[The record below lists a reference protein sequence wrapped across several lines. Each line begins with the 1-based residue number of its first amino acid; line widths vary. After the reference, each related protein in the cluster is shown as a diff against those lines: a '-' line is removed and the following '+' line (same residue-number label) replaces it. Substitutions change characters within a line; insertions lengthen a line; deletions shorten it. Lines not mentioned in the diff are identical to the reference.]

1 MRKLFLISLLSL
13 ASNWAHAD
21 VLITFDEL
29 SDYNGMA
36 IPPGTGQYYDGYGF
50 GAPAGSWS
58 SQGAQFN
65 TNEWGPGW
73 SYSNV
78 NDTVLEGFTN
88 QWAAFTGTDVS
99 GDGNYAIATSF
110 APNGAFFNLSVLS
123 VIQSVYVTNTTWAA
137 LSMLNGDQFAK
148 KFGGSSGNDPDWFK
162 VTFTGFS
169 DANASGSVTGFQE
182 FYLADYRFADNSQDY
197 IVSSWSLVSLIT
209 LGSVRSVG
217 ISLESSDSGQN
228 GINTPAYVAIDNL
241 LISVVPEPSSIS
253 LVALSGLL
261 ITVRRRLR

>member
-29 SDYNGMA
+29 SDFNGMA

-58 SQGAQFN
+58 SQGAVQYQRVGAWM
-65 TNEWGPGW
+65 ELQQCQR
-73 SYSNV
+73 
-78 NDTVLEGFTN
+78 TVLGLTN

-217 ISLESSDSGQN
+217 ISL
-228 GINTPAYVAIDNL
+228 
-241 LISVVPEPSSIS
+241 
-253 LVALSGLL
+253 
-261 ITVRRRLR
+261 